1 VPAADNDAGRHTQ
14 ETPEHRVA
22 RPLEICLITPA
33 PAGSRAGNRVTALR
47 WARILRRLGHRVMIE
62 SEYSG
67 RPCDLMV
74 ALHARRSF
82 ASVDR
87 FHGQYPGRPLIVA
100 LTGTDL
106 YGAIRTDPL
115 ARQSLEMASSLILL
129 QPLGAVEIPEHLRGK
144 ASVIYQSVRRPRVTV
159 SPRAGVFE
167 VCVLGHLRPVKDPFR
182 TAEASRLLPA
192 SSRIQVMH
200 VGAALDTDM
209 EERARAEA
217 KFNPRYR
224 WVGEVPRWKA
234 LRILAR
240 SRLLVLSSRMEG
252 GANVISEAIAVSTPV
267 LASRIPGSVGL
278 LGEDYPGYFPVGDTH
293 ALADLLRRAETDG
306 GYYRTLKA
314 WCRRL
319 RPLVDPRRERES
331 WQCLLREV
339 SAEG

>member
-1 VPAADNDAGRHTQ
+1 MGGIPHLQDRH
-14 ETPEHRVA
+14 
-22 RPLEICLITPA
+22 LDICLITPA

-47 WARILRRLGHRVMIE
+47 WARILRSLGHRVAIE
-62 SEYSG
+62 SEYGG
-67 RPCDLMV
+67 RSCDLMV
-74 ALHARRSF
+74 ALHAQRSF
-82 ASVDR
+82 ESVDR
-87 FHGQYPGRPLIVA
+87 FRRQYPGRPLIVA

-115 ARQSLEMASSLILL
+115 ARQSLEIASRLILL
-129 QPLGAVEIPEHLRGK
+129 QPLGVVEIPERLRGK
-144 ASVIYQSVRRPRVTV
+144 ANVIYQSVRRPRRMV
-159 SPRAGVFE
+159 SPRARVFE

-182 TAEASRLLPA
+182 TAEASRLLDP
-192 SSRIQVMH
+192 SSRVLVVH
-200 VGAALDTDM
+200 VGAALGREM

-217 KFNPRYR
+217 KSNPRYR
-224 WVGEVPRWKA
+224 WVGEVPRWRA

-278 LGEDYPGYFPVGDTH
+278 LGEDYPGYFPVENTQ
-293 ALADLLRRAETDG
+293 ALADLLHRAETDG
-306 GYYRTLKA
+306 AYYRTLEA

-331 WQCLLREV
+331 WRRLLHGV
-339 SAEG
+339 STDR